1 MIRRMLGLVLAAALA
16 AAPAAAKTVIKLGT
30 FAPAGSTYHDV
41 LMDLRQDWARISRG
55 QIELRI
61 YAGGVT
67 GSEGDM
73 IRKMRIGQLQAAT
86 ITSGGLPDIDPAFR
100 AFQVPLMFEST
111 DELHFILDEMR
122 PRLDGILLEHGF
134 RALGWADAGW
144 LYFFTRRPVRT
155 PDDLRPQRLFVW
167 AGAAP
172 LVEAWREGGFRP
184 EQLSATDI
192 HTALQSRMLEA
203 IATPPVIALSNQ
215 WFAQVPHMST
225 LKWAPLMATLVVS
238 ERAWS
243 KIPEELRPLLKD
255 AAGRAA
261 LRMRADIRDIT
272 GEAIAVMKKHGLAVH
287 EVSAADTELWRRD
300 VGRFFDPL
308 IGGYIDADMVREI
321 RGRLDAYRAGY

>member
-1 MIRRMLGLVLAAALA
+1 
-16 AAPAAAKTVIKLGT
+16 
-30 FAPAGSTYHDV
+30 
-41 LMDLRQDWARISRG
+41 
-55 QIELRI
+55 
-61 YAGGVT
+61 
-67 GSEGDM
+67 
-73 IRKMRIGQLQAAT
+73 
-86 ITSGGLPDIDPAFR
+86 
-100 AFQVPLMFEST
+100 
-111 DELHFILDEMR
+111 
-122 PRLDGILLEHGF
+122 
-134 RALGWADAGW
+134 
-144 LYFFTRRPVRT
+144 
-155 PDDLRPQRLFVW
+155 
-167 AGAAP
+167 
-172 LVEAWREGGFRP
+172 
-184 EQLSATDI
+184 
-192 HTALQSRMLEA
+192 MLEA